1 MRVRYH
7 GSRTFGSLVAF
18 YSDVTGKAF
27 NFAYLLWPSVL
38 NSHLKQSLSTMN

>member
-7 GSRTFGSLVAF
+7 GSRTYGSLVAF

-27 NFAYLLWPSVL
+27 HLGAYLLWPSVL
-38 NSHLKQSLSTMN
+38 NSHLISDYDE